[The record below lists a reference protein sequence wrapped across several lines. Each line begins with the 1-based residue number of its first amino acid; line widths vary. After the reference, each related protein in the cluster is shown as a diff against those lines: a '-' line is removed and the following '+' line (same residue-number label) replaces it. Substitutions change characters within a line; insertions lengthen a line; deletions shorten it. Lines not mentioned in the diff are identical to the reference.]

1 MLDTYV
7 VSARLSVHP
16 SDVRSTVEQ
25 WHESLPAVT
34 LTRRSMRVG
43 NRCWLATTPDKGSS
57 DPLELYRLR
66 GIVWM
71 YGRPIRVML
80 EFSVWSA
87 TVSQVMLR
95 PAHLA
100 WPVQSE
106 RYGRRAAQVLR
117 DVVASVTS
125 QPAPL
130 VANPWRKA
138 RCPGSGFRSLRGL
151 RPRTAVLQRI
161 PARWQTTPTHG
172 R

>member
-1 MLDTYV
+1 VLDTYV
-7 VSARLSVHP
+7 VSTRLSAHP

-34 LTRRSMRVG
+34 LTRRFRRVG
-43 NRCWLATTPDKGSS
+43 SRCWLATTDKGSS

-87 TVSQVMLR
+87 TASQVMLR

-100 WPVQSE
+100 WPVRSE
-106 RYGRRAAQVLR
+106 RYGRRVAQVLR
-117 DVVASVTS
+117 DVVASVTA

-138 RCPGSGFRSLRGL
+138 RCPGSGIRSLRGL
-151 RPRTAVLQRI
+151 SPRSAVFRRI
-161 PARWQTTPTHG
+161 PARTQTTPIHG